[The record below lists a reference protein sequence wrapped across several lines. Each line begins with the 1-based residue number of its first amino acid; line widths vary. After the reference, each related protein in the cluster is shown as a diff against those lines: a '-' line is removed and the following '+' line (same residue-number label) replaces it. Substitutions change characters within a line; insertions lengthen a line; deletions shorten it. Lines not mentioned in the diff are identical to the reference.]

1 MKKREYEKVRALPRE
16 ELMKRLATEQERL
29 RTLRF
34 DLSLGK
40 VSNVRDLIAAKRMI
54 ARLMTILNQ
63 HENV

>member
-40 VSNVRDLIAAKRMI
+40 VSNVRDLIEAKRMI